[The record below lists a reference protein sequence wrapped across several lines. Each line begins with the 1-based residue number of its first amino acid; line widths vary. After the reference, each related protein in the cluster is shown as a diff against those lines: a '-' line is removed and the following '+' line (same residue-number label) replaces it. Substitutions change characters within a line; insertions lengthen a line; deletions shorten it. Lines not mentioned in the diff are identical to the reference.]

1 LRSTLKVTNLV
12 STKMERIEEIKNI
25 CEWIETYAYDK
36 QDSLLL
42 LNAFRLQMMVN
53 SLSERDLGADA

>member
-1 LRSTLKVTNLV
+1 
-12 STKMERIEEIKNI
+12 MERIEEIKNI

>member
-12 STKMERIEEIKNI
+12 LTKMERIEEIKNI